1 LARPLDAL
9 EAQAIRQL
17 KTRGILSG
25 RPIVTTRPA
34 IFELTDKGIMYLEP
48 SKDAK
53 AASLKEAVAAAR
65 GATEPP
71 KDSVR
76 FG

>member
-1 LARPLDAL
+1 M
-9 EAQAIRQL
+9 
-17 KTRGILSG
+17 KTLRILSG
-25 RPIVTTRPA
+25 RPIVTTLPI

-65 GATEPP
+65 GAAEPP
-71 KDSVR
+71 K
-76 FG
+76 G